1 MTFSKAIEIKK
12 VVNSWNRDRKEF
24 GFGHVKFDA
33 LMFSDG
39 CWSVDLKPVDVKIF
53 TSLELDELLKLYA
66 KGGFHMV
73 LTSLN
78 NAPIIDM
85 Q

>member
-1 MTFSKAIEIKK
+1 MTFSKAIEFKK

-39 CWSVDLKPVDVKIF
+39 GWSVDLKPVDVKIF
-53 TSLELDELLKLYA
+53 TSLELDELLKL
-66 KGGFHMV
+66 
-73 LTSLN
+73 
-78 NAPIIDM
+78 
-85 Q
+85 